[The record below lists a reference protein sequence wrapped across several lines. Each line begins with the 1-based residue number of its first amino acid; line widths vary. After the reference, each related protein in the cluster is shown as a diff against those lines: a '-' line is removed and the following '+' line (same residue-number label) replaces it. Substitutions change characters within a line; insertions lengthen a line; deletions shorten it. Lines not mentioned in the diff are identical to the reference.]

1 MSAQPGYSKNESLA
15 DRMKRYES
23 VTDLRLVPG
32 IPVYVRLD
40 QRAGHTFTRNL
51 RKPFDHVYMDAM
63 YSATKVLF
71 EQTNPIVPYTQ
82 SDEASFVYEC
92 PEKMPFEGR
101 LFKIQSVLASQFA
114 TAFAIGGTRTGNA
127 VLDDSSQFA
136 SAVTYNP
143 PSFDCRVFQMPL
155 EECANMILW
164 RQRDCIKNSITLAA
178 LQEFSIKELEG
189 KDSEDKIAMLAEK
202 GIDYGSA
209 YLEEERLGTFV
220 RKDAVTRRL
229 NEYEKNLI
237 PPDKLPQPDL
247 FGDVWVTRNVVGKV
261 SFGRPLDGISNRKE
275 VLFEK
280 KNPIFTFPSTTA

>member
-15 DRMKRYES
+15 DRMKRCES
-23 VTDLRLVPG
+23 VTDFRLVPG

-63 YSATKVLF
+63 YEATRVLF
-71 EQTNPIVPYTQ
+71 KETNPLVAYTQ

-101 LFKIQSVLASQFA
+101 LFKIQSVFASQFA
-114 TAFAIGGTRTGNA
+114 TAFVAGGTNVGNA
-127 VLDDSSQFA
+127 APDDSSGFA
-136 SAVTYNP
+136 AAVSKCP
-143 PSFDCRVFQMPL
+143 PSFDCRVCQMAL

-178 LQEFSIKELEG
+178 LDEFSMKEIEG
-189 KDSEDKIAMLAEK
+189 KNSEDKIAMLAGK
-202 GIDYGSA
+202 GIDYGSK

-220 RKDAVTRRL
+220 RKDSVTRKL
-229 NEYEKNLI
+229 NEAEKMAI
-237 PPDKLPQPDL
+237 PLGKLPQPDL
-247 FGDVWVTRNVVGKV
+247 FGDIWVTRNVVGKV
-261 SFGRPLDGISNRKE
+261 SFGKPLDAISNRKE

-280 KNPIFTFPSTTA
+280 KKPIFTFP